1 MKDLSHTFS
10 IPRLDRVDFV
20 IAPKA
25 YHPWYLKQKQGQWN
39 LSFQLM
45 TKETFLRDLAFDI
58 DENQVLPK
66 IVKDLNLTVQEANV
80 GLTLLQQIPE
90 NQHHLLE
97 PSLKLDLI
105 WQYLISQ
112 KLIRRNPFIEK
123 KYKDKVIYV
132 DGYLQEDRQLNLAF
146 HRFKM
151 PTTFASPLA
160 FPKALKVKEF
170 ATIEDEVSAM
180 FNRISAFTEQGVSLK
195 DMYLLTPS
203 DSYLYELERQSAYFK
218 IPIQMPMRH
227 TLFSLP
233 ITQKFLQRLRK
244 GESLEAIWET
254 LTSESQEETQLLQ
267 SQLSNLSLASLPL
280 QTRVALVEHLSQQR
294 FLKPP
299 IYQSAV
305 NVVKDLMPSENQYVF
320 VLGFIQG
327 QYPATLR
334 DHRLLDEQTMR
345 TLGLLTTTQKQEES
359 QLRLTNLFARSKH
372 LYLSYPRLIE
382 GKVTIPSPFIAI
394 HGLSIQAGEYLAD
407 GVDYSG
413 SLGAIRKVKY
423 TFMEKQFH
431 QTHPYLE
438 AYRQQYPDNEAIFN
452 HAFTPFD
459 FDLQNKPL
467 KLSYSALKDY
477 YQCSFKYFVGRIL
490 KVNPMDQDQFYMHLG
505 TFAHEVFE
513 TMKDDLNQF
522 DEVFETAL
530 LNQKNL
536 SDKEQILFA
545 NLKPQLRKVCEFN
558 LLHQQHMQ
566 LQAIEV
572 EKEIVYQHDSQTK
585 LNGFIDKIIL
595 LRTPE
600 GKEYIAVVD
609 YKSGAES
616 FDEDLIEFGWSLQL
630 PIYAL
635 MLENH
640 PDYQH
645 RDVLG
650 LFIQHIIET
659 SLNAKTIEIGNQSY
673 PRSYQLDGIIV
684 NQKEKIQILDNTVLE
699 GKTQFIQGVSVVKKG
714 GFRKSNHLK
723 TSQEISGYASLAKEK
738 ISEAS
743 QAIRRGEFAINP
755 KEIKNKS
762 SCDYCPFLDT
772 CFRKPHDVKSMKI
785 TRKTNEE
792 VTDGDVD

>member
-1 MKDLSHTFS
+1 MKDLSHAFS
-10 IPRLDRVDFV
+10 TPLLDRIDFV

-25 YHPWYLKQKQGQWN
+25 YHAWYLKQKQGQWN
-39 LSFQLM
+39 LSFQLL

-66 IVKDLNLTVQEANV
+66 IVKDLSLTVQEANV

-90 NQHHLLE
+90 DQHRLLDA
-97 PSLKLDLI
+97 SLKLDVI

-112 KLIRRNPFIEK
+112 KLIRKNPFIEK

-146 HRFKM
+146 HRFNM
-151 PTTFASPLA
+151 HVTFAKPLS
-160 FPKALKVKEF
+160 FPTSLQVETF

-180 FNRISAFTEQGVSLK
+180 FNRVAALSEQSVPLK
-195 DMYLLTPS
+195 DIYLLTPS
-203 DSYLYELERQSAYFK
+203 DTYLYELERQSAYFK

-233 ITQKFLQRLRK
+233 ITQKFLHRLRK
-244 GESLEAIWET
+244 GENLAAIWEI
-254 LTSESQEETQLLQ
+254 LSSESQEDTQLLQ

-280 QTRVALVEHLSQQR
+280 QTRVALVEHMTQQR

-305 NVVKDLMPSENQYVF
+305 NVVKDLMPNENQYVF

-334 DHRLLDEQTMR
+334 DQSLLDEQTMMR
-345 TLGLLTTTQKQEES
+345 LGLLTTTQRQQES
-359 QLRLTNLFARSKH
+359 QLRLNNLFARANL
-372 LYLSYPRLIE
+372 LYLSYPRLVE
-382 GKVTIPSPFIAI
+382 GKLTIPSPLIAM
-394 HGLSIQAGEYLAD
+394 HGLTIRPGEFLAD

-423 TFMEKQFH
+423 DFIEKQFH
-431 QTHPYLE
+431 QTHPYLQ
-438 AYRQQYPDNEAIFN
+438 AYRQQYPHDEAIFN
-452 HAFTPFD
+452 HAFTPFE

-490 KVNPMDQDQFYMHLG
+490 KVNPMDQDEFYMHLG

-522 DEVFETAL
+522 DGVFENAL

-558 LLHQQHMQ
+558 FLHQQHMQ
-566 LQAIEV
+566 LQGIEV
-572 EKEIVYQHDSQTK
+572 EKEIDYQHDLQTK
-585 LNGFIDKIIL
+585 LVGYIDKIML
-595 LRTPE
+595 LRTSE

-659 SLNAKTIEIGNQSY
+659 SLNAKTIEIGDQSY

-684 NQKEKIQILDNTVLE
+684 NQTEMIQILDDTVLQ

-723 TSQEISGYASLAKEK
+723 TSEEISRYASLAKEK

-743 QAIRRGEFAINP
+743 QRIRHGEFSINP
-755 KEIKNKS
+755 KEIKHKT
-762 SCDYCPFLDT
+762 SCDYCPFIDT

-792 VTDGDVD
+792 VTDGEVD